1 MNIFSLFI
9 FSISILLHE
18 TVSWGGDDNPQ
29 FFTLDGRLYSIDQL
43 EAPILDPNITAILQI
58 LDYNQTCIL
67 YEELQIL
74 DTKSSNGYFNMTM
87 GSALTGVSSSKRTNN
102 DSQYSMVQIFSNN
115 TNSILTGKALA
126 DGSSCNYIPRSG
138 ESRFIRIKMTFSSD
152 GSSREF
158 TPNLEI
164 NSVPMAWIAESLQG
178 YTPNN
183 FLMAGTAATT
193 LLTQTNVEN
202 IFSATNYPRL
212 SALLNTPINNY
223 ITSSGNGAV
232 ALPQLTSDPS
242 SGLSKGQIWYNST
255 SDLLKYYDGSTV
267 LPLGVSV
274 SGVSAVS
281 VGANLTA
288 NGVAGGQLTTAGTID
303 LNSTIN
309 NVTIGGNSSL
319 NTSGTIATSSNILAN
334 GITAIGNIAASGIS
348 ANSLSTNNFY
358 SPIVYGGTA
367 GSVNLTLEST
377 TNSTKGKL
385 LLVPSGGNVG
395 IGTTTANA
403 KLEVNGEL
411 RLDGTTSGYVGLRA
425 PDTVNTSVTWTLP
438 NSDGLSNQFL
448 TTNGSGRLQW
458 SSSVVTGGSGTVLQ
472 IEMGNGLLGA
482 PITTMGTISVNTGT
496 GINQIVQL
504 DGSARLPSVDG
515 SLLTNV
521 SININNSI
529 GTLSVAK
536 GGTGVGSFTPN
547 GLILA
552 GVSDTSPLGSLVC
565 SSGQILIWTIATG
578 WNCQSIVGD
587 AALSN
592 TGSLTLAVS
601 GVTAGTYTKVM
612 VDTKGRVVSGGSL
625 ISTDIPSLNWSVI
638 NAGKPNTLLGY
649 GITNGVANNGNVPSM
664 QSGLDSSKPTAGTLG
679 NLYITT
685 DSKKIY
691 RDNGTSWDILSNGT
705 LIGTVVNIE
714 TGMGLTGG
722 PITSS
727 GTISLADTSVVAA
740 SYGSNTVI
748 PTFTVDQQGRLTS
761 AGTAAIPIADTNT
774 IGLLSNSNWNTFNSK
789 LSAVSGSTLT
799 SAKIWVGDSTNQA
812 LAQSISGDAALSN
825 TGSLTL
831 AASGVTAGTY
841 TKVMVDTKGRVT
853 VGTSFSQSDIT
864 TALTYSPLNR
874 AGDTMTGSLNLPG
887 NGLTVGT
894 NQFIVT
900 GGNIGINT
908 TTPTASKLVIQGS
921 GQGGPGTGSA
931 AGQFLRIGNATA
943 LDFGEY
949 SGGTPWIQSN
959 DPNNSA
965 ITSPLILNP
974 NGGNIGIGTISP
986 QVSLDVVG
994 AIKIAGDAVGCSAS
1008 NEGALKYNSTSKG
1021 MEFCNGTNWYPV
1033 GGGPTSCPTGYTMV
1047 GEAGQRG
1054 TFCIQTVSNGSTT
1067 YTLARKDCHDKV
1079 NSDGSNSFLCNH
1091 LQWYK
1096 ACYQV
1101 TTIGLGSANEW
1112 VGGFFHNGTS
1122 WYAEY
1127 MGGTNCETYGGVG
1140 FSGNI
1145 KYRCCVE

>member
-1 MNIFSLFI
+1 MNIFSLLI
-9 FSISILLHE
+9 FSISILLYE
-18 TVSWGGDDNPQ
+18 SVSWGGDDNPQ
-29 FFTLDGRLYSIDQL
+29 FFTLDGRLYSINQP
-43 EAPILDPNITAILQI
+43 EAPILDPNITATLQI
-58 LDYNQTCIL
+58 LDYNQICIL
-67 YEELQIL
+67 YEEQQIL
-74 DTKSSNGYFNMTM
+74 DTQSSNGYFNMTM
-87 GSALTGVSSSKRTNN
+87 GSALTGASSSKRTNN
-102 DSQYSMVQIFSNN
+102 DSQYSMVQIFTNN

-126 DGSSCNYIPRSG
+126 DGRSCTYIPRSG
-138 ESRFIRIKMTFSSD
+138 DSRFIRIKMTFSSD

-158 TPNLEI
+158 SPNLEI

-212 SALLNTPINNY
+212 TALLNTPINNY

-242 SGLSKGQIWYNST
+242 SGLSKGQIWYNSA
-255 SDLLKYYDGSTV
+255 SNLLKYYDGSMV
-267 LPLGVSV
+267 LPLGAPG

-303 LNSTIN
+303 LSSIIN

-319 NTSGTIATSSNILAN
+319 NTTGTIATSSNILAY

-358 SPIVYGGTA
+358 SPIIYGGTG

-403 KLEVNGEL
+403 KLEVNGDL
-411 RLDGTTSGYVGLRA
+411 RLDGATSGYVGLRA

-448 TTNGSGRLQW
+448 TTNGSGKLQW
-458 SSSVVTGGSGTVLQ
+458 SSSAVTG
-472 IEMGNGLLGA
+472 
-482 PITTMGTISVNTGT
+482 
-496 GINQIVQL
+496 
-504 DGSARLPSVDG
+504 
-515 SLLTNV
+515 
-521 SININNSI
+521 
-529 GTLSVAK
+529 
-536 GGTGVGSFTPN
+536 
-547 GLILA
+547 
-552 GVSDTSPLGSLVC
+552 
-565 SSGQILIWTIATG
+565 
-578 WNCQSIVGD
+578 
-587 AALSN
+587 
-592 TGSLTLAVS
+592 
-601 GVTAGTYTKVM
+601 
-612 VDTKGRVVSGGSL
+612 
-625 ISTDIPSLNWSVI
+625 
-638 NAGKPNTLLGY
+638 
-649 GITNGVANNGNVPSM
+649 
-664 QSGLDSSKPTAGTLG
+664 
-679 NLYITT
+679 
-685 DSKKIY
+685 
-691 RDNGTSWDILSNGT
+691 
-705 LIGTVVNIE
+705 NIE

-727 GTISLADTSVVAA
+727 GTISLADTAVVAA

-761 AGTAAIPIADTNT
+761 AGTEAIPIADTNT

-812 LAQSISGDAALSN
+812 LAQSISGDATLSN

-841 TKVMVDTKGRVT
+841 TKVVVDAKGRVT

-874 AGDTMTGSLNLPG
+874 DGDTMTGSLNLPG

-949 SGGTPWIQSN
+949 LGGTPWIQSN
-959 DPNNSA
+959 DPNIFT

-974 NGGNIGIGTISP
+974 NGGNIGIGTIFP
-986 QVSLDVVG
+986 QVSLDVNG
-994 AIKIAGDAVGCSAS
+994 AIKIAGNAVGCSTS
-1008 NEGALKYNSTSKG
+1008 NEGALKYNSNSKG

-1047 GEAGQRG
+1047 GAAGQRG

-1091 LQWYK
+1091 IQWYK

-1101 TTIGLGSANEW
+1101 TTIGLGSDNEW